1 MAAVITVD
9 HLHKTYGRTVAVD
22 DLSFEVEEGEIF
34 GILGPN
40 GAGKTT
46 TVECVQGLRDADGG
60 TIRVLGLDPR
70 TEAAELRQRIGSQLQ
85 DSALPGRLQG
95 RRVPGAV
102 RSVRPQPGRPRP
114 APHSMAVAGAARP
127 GLRQLVGRPAPAAL
141 HRARRSSTRPSW
153 SSSTSSPKG
162 SIPRRDERHGN
173 SSGEIRHDGTTV
185 VLVTHFM
192 DEAEHLCD
200 RVAVVDDGRVIALD
214 TPQGLIDGLGLR
226 SVVRFTT
233 PEPDLSWV
241 ERLDVVE
248 SLTRRGDTVEVRG
261 TGPVLALVASEL
273 VAHGIVPLDLRVD
286 RPTVE
291 DAFLSPHRTDDPR
304 LMRDARLPRDDTRR
318 VPAVPQG
325 ALLDRVRARVPAHD
339 DAAAL
344 SRLRERPGRRHGRRE
359 RHARLAGC
367 DPDRTTTRRRRWP

>member
-9 HLHKTYGRTVAVD
+9 QLHKAYGRIVAVED
-22 DLSFEVEEGEIF
+22 ISFGVEQGEIF

-46 TVECVQGLRDADGG
+46 TVECVQGLREMDSG
-60 TIRVLGLDPR
+60 TVRVLGLDPM
-70 TEAAELRQRIGSQLQ
+70 TEAAELRQRVGSQLQ
-85 DSALPGRLQG
+85 DAALPGRLRVAESLELFAAFARNPVDCDQLLDRWRLQEYRDQAFDSLSGGQRQRLFIALAFVNSPELVFLDELTQG
-95 RRVPGAV
+95 LD
-102 RSVRPQPGRPRP
+102 PQ
-114 APHSMAVAGAARP
+114 
-127 GLRQLVGRPAPAAL
+127 
-141 HRARRSSTRPSW
+141 ARRATWELIR
-153 SSSTSSPKG
+153 
-162 SIPRRDERHGN
+162 
-173 SSGEIRHDGTTV
+173 EIRQDGTTV

-192 DEAEHLCD
+192 DEAEQLCD

-233 PEPDLSWV
+233 AEPNLDWL

-248 SLTRRGDTVEVRG
+248 SLTRHGDAVEIRG

-291 DAFLSPHRTDDPR
+291 DAFLALTGRTIR
-304 LMRDARLPRDDTRR
+304 
-318 VPAVPQG
+318 G
-325 ALLDRVRARVPAHD
+325 
-339 DAAAL
+339 
-344 SRLRERPGRRHGRRE
+344 
-359 RHARLAGC
+359 
-367 DPDRTTTRRRRWP
+367 